1 MFTLLRFFRP
11 HRVTLVVIIFLT
23 FFHTFGVLYIPTL
36 TAEIVNKGIVA
47 GNMSNIFRYGVWMLG
62 VAVLAGAIA
71 ILGSWL
77 STKVASQF
85 SGSVRETVFGKAQS
99 LSTTDFNRIGVASM
113 ITRATGDVSSIGQMS
128 VMFLQMMLPA
138 PLMII
143 AGLVLAFTK
152 NQTLAL
158 IIVGTMLLFMLFSLF
173 FGRKVIPLFRM
184 VQVKMDR
191 ITRVLRENI
200 IGVRVIR
207 AFHRE
212 AYEKGRMDEA
222 AADYAGNS
230 IRINKLFAA
239 FQPAVLLI
247 VNACVILIVWV
258 GGKSSVQIGD
268 MIAMVE
274 YCFLILHA
282 LIMALMMFMY
292 IPKAQAS
299 ADRINE
305 VLDMEPEKTGE
316 AADNQENLLDAHVEF
331 KNVTFQ
337 YPNAEEP
344 VLDQISFESKRGEVT
359 AIIGGTGSGKS
370 TIAQLLLR
378 FFEIQGGS
386 IRVGGTD
393 IREMPL
399 KQLRDKIG
407 YVPQKALLFSG
418 TIAENIRH
426 GKTDA
431 TEQEIVHAA
440 EVAQADGFI
449 RQTPQGYRSFVA
461 QGGSNFSGG
470 QKQRL
475 CIARAL
481 VRKPDIYV
489 FDDSFSALDFK
500 TDAMLRKALHS
511 ETRHA
516 TVIIVAQRISTILDA
531 DRIIVLDEGRIAGTG
546 THRELLKTCAVY
558 RQIAHSQLSDDELA
572 ETEGGADE

>member
-11 HRVTLVVIIFLT
+11 HRVTLLVIVLLT
-23 FFHTFGVLYIPTL
+23 FLHTFGTLYIPTL

-47 GNMSNIFRYGVWMLG
+47 GSMSNIVWYGVWMLG

-77 STKVASQF
+77 STRVVSQF
-85 SGSVRETVFGKAQS
+85 SGSVREAVFGKAQS
-99 LSTTDFNRIGVASM
+99 LPTSDFNRIGVASM

-138 PLMII
+138 PLMVI

-158 IIVGTMLLFMLFSLF
+158 MIVGTMLLFMLFTLF
-173 FGRKVIPLFRM
+173 FGKKVIPLFRM

-212 AYEKGRMDEA
+212 AYEKGRLDEA

-230 IRINKLFAA
+230 IRINKLFAV

-247 VNACVILIVWV
+247 VNACVIFIIWI
-258 GGKSSVQIGD
+258 GGKSAVQIGD

-282 LIMALMMFMY
+282 LVMALLMLMY

-305 VLDMEPEKTGE
+305 VLDMKPEKTEG
-316 AADNQENLLDAHVEF
+316 ADKRKTPLDAHVEF
-331 KNVTFQ
+331 SHVTFR

-344 VLDQISFESKRGEVT
+344 VLDRISFEAKRGEVT

-378 FFEIQGGS
+378 FFDIQAGS
-386 IRVGGTD
+386 IRVGGAD

-407 YVPQKALLFSG
+407 YVPQKAFLFSG
-418 TIAENIRH
+418 TIGENIRH
-426 GKTDA
+426 GKADA
-431 TEQEIVHAA
+431 TDQELEHAA
-440 EVAQADGFI
+440 AVAQADGFI
-449 RQTPQGYRSFVA
+449 RQTPQGYRSYVA

-500 TDAMLRKALHS
+500 TDAVLRKALHG

-546 THRELLKTCAVY
+546 THRELMKTCRVY
-558 RQIAHSQLSDDELA
+558 RQIAHSQLSDEELA

>member
-1 MFTLLRFFRP
+1 MFRLLRFFRP
-11 HRVTLVVIIFLT
+11 HRLMLGIIILLT
-23 FFHTFGVLYIPTL
+23 FLHTFGTLYIPTL
-36 TAEIVNKGIVA
+36 TAEIVNRGIMA
-47 GNMSNIFRYGVWMLG
+47 GSMSHIVRYGVWMLA
-62 VAVLAGAIA
+62 VAILAGAIA

-77 STKVASQF
+77 GTKVASQF
-85 SGSVRETVFGKAQS
+85 SGSVREAVFGKAQS
-99 LSTTDFNRIGVASM
+99 LTTSDFNRIGVASM
-113 ITRATGDVSSIGQMS
+113 ITRATGDVSSVSQMS

-138 PLMII
+138 PLMVI

-158 IIVGTMLLFMLFSLF
+158 MIVGTMLLFMLFTLF

-191 ITRVLRENI
+191 ITRILRENI

-212 AYEKGRMDEA
+212 AYEKGRLDEA

-247 VNACVILIVWV
+247 VNVCVIFIIWI
-258 GGKSSVQIGD
+258 GGKSGVQIGD

-282 LIMALMMFMY
+282 LVMALLMFMY

-305 VLDMEPEKTGE
+305 VLDMEPEKTE
-316 AADNQENLLDAHVEF
+316 AAADKQEDPLDAHVVF
-331 KNVTFQ
+331 NQVTFQ
-337 YPNAEEP
+337 YPNAEAP
-344 VLDQISFESKRGEVT
+344 VLDRISFEAKRGEVT

-378 FFEIQGGS
+378 FFDIQEGS
-386 IRVGGTD
+386 IRVGGAD
-393 IREMPL
+393 IRAMPQ

-407 YVPQKALLFSG
+407 YVPQKAFLFSG
-418 TIAENIRH
+418 TIADNIRH
-426 GKTDA
+426 GKADA
-431 TEQEIVHAA
+431 TDQELEHAA
-440 EVAQADGFI
+440 AVAQADGFI
-449 RQTPQGYRSFVA
+449 RQTPQGYNSSVA

-481 VRKPDIYV
+481 VRRPDIYV

-500 TDAMLRKALHS
+500 TDAMLRKALHG

-546 THRELLKTCAVY
+546 THRELMKACTVY
-558 RQIAHSQLSDDELA
+558 RQIAQSQLSDDELA